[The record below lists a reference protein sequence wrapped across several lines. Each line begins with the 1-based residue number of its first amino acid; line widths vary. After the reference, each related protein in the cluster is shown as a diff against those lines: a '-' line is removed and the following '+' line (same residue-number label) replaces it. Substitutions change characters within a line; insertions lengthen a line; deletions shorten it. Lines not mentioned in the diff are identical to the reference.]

1 MFYIRTGDQLQQTA
15 RWLESLERGM
25 KTSKQAILDKLE
37 IFEDLERQMSELV
50 GTWFGEWEVGL
61 KDSATRT
68 QFKQFKNTEEPF
80 EQIDLVRER
89 NQTRSEIGQSRAC
102 RKV

>member
-1 MFYIRTGDQLQQTA
+1 MFYIRTGDRLQQNA
-15 RWLESLERGM
+15 RRLESVERRI
-25 KTSKQAILDKLE
+25 KTSKQAILDD
-37 IFEDLERQMSELV
+37 FRRFRAAMSELV
-50 GTWFGEWEVGL
+50 GTWFREWEVGL
-61 KDSATRT
+61 KDSATHA